1 MGTNPKQN
9 AIQKME
15 NKQDGRYD
23 GVFYQ
28 IVQTGGGY
36 EALFDELFSWFR
48 RKTDFFGDQKK
59 AEKCIADAG
68 AKHTKLWA
76 SDNEAKVKLEAEA
89 KKREEARKELVKTSE
104 AKVKAEAEAKAKSD
118 AENPAPVKTKET
130 TEAKDGEA
138 KPEGEEKEED
148 KTPPPK
154 GNGGTTDR
162 YTWTQTLEE
171 AKMTMTFDPKYKG
184 RDFVVKLTPTHLTV
198 GLKNETPI
206 INNEQ
211 WIENIDSEESNWI
224 LEPTADGQKS
234 LQINIMKW
242 SNRNSWWDSCIKGD
256 PKINTQKIQ
265 PETSKVSDLDGEM
278 KGTVEKMMFDMKQKQ
293 MGLPSS
299 DDLQKQDKIK
309 DFMKAHPEMDFSKA
323 KIC

>member
-1 MGTNPKQN
+1 MASP
-9 AIQKME
+9 
-15 NKQDGRYD
+15 QDGRYD

-48 RKTDFFGDQKK
+48 RKTDFYGDQKK

-68 AKHTKLWA
+68 GKHQKLWLA
-76 SDNEAKVKLEAEA
+76 DNEKKVKLEAEA
-89 KKREEARKELVKTSE
+89 KKREEERKELVKKSE
-104 AKVKAEAEAKAKSD
+104 EKTKAEAEAKKVAE
-118 AENPAPVKTKET
+118 AENPAPVKTEES
-130 TEAKDGEA
+130 TEPKKDGEE
-138 KPEGEEKEED
+138 KEEKEED

-154 GNGGTTDR
+154 GNGGETDR
-162 YTWTQTLEE
+162 YVWVQTLEE
-171 AKMTMTFDPKYKG
+171 AKMTMVFDPKYKG
-184 RDFVVKLTPTHLTV
+184 RDFVVKMTPTHLTV
-198 GLKNETPI
+198 GLKNEKPI
-206 INNEQ
+206 IDNEQ

-224 LEPTADGQKS
+224 LEPTADGKKS